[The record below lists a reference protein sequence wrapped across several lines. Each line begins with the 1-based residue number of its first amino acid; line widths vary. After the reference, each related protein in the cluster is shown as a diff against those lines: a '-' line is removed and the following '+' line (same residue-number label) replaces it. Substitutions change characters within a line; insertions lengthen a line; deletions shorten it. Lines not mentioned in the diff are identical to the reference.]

1 MMVNWLHPELT
12 AEEERAV
19 AAFMAR
25 LASIPVGHVS
35 VPNADVVWWKAR
47 LLARWDAERKVQ
59 QPLDVMEP
67 VQIVAGL
74 VAAGLLLAWSLPSL
88 VRIVTQF
95 SN

>member
-1 MMVNWLHPELT
+1 MVNWLLQDVTP
-12 AEEERAV
+12 EEEKAV

-25 LASIPVGHVS
+25 LAATPVVDAR
-35 VPNADVVWWKAR
+35 VPSADVVWWKAR
-47 LLARWDAERKVQ
+47 LLAQWDAERKVQ
-59 QPLDVMEP
+59 RPLDVMEP

-88 VRIVTQF
+88 VRIITQF